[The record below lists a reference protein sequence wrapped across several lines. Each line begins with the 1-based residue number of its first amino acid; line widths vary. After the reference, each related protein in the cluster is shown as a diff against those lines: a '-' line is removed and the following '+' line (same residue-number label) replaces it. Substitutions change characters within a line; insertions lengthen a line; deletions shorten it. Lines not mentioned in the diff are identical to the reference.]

1 MGDRPELTMT
11 TNPPIGGFTRWPSA
25 QGCAISRTHPGGSAP
40 AHRYANLLI
49 GDHLN
54 KFRPWA
60 DLRQQSPMCKFA
72 CRVEPRAP
80 LAADDR
86 RNHALPESLTQEIRP
101 WADFRQQT
109 QRCKFASLRHAI
121 APGLTA
127 DHTEIMPIGKISL
140 LVAHATDLR

>member
-1 MGDRPELTMT
+1 MGDSAEPPLT
-11 TNPPIGGFTRWPSA
+11 TNPPIGGFISWPSA
-25 QGCAISRTHPGGSAP
+25 QGYAILRTHPGGSAP

-49 GDHLN
+49 GDHLD
-54 KFRPWA
+54 KF
-60 DLRQQSPMCKFA
+60 
-72 CRVEPRAP
+72 
-80 LAADDR
+80 
-86 RNHALPESLTQEIRP
+86 RP